1 MFEEL
6 DVSWMKEEDRL
17 ENIGELLKPE
27 NVETITI
34 CFVYIDCEN
43 AIKKVIYEKEILNGS
58 HSISE
63 DRITQLIQQYRVS
76 EGVKHKLVDIVSYV
90 VSCDSDVA
98 FSGEYPTSVQTHK
111 IFNPIVVED
120 SLFIFQNIHCVY
132 FLFYEKCK
140 KSEGS
145 STSIAHSILKKQNSP
160 SGTKKRVH
168 FDETKNSSF
177 SGNRTTRKNRT
188 N

>member
-34 CFVYIDCEN
+34 CFVYIDREN
-43 AIKKVIYEKEILNGS
+43 AIKKVIYEKEILNQS

-63 DRITQLIQQYRVS
+63 DRITQLIQQYRIS
-76 EGVKHKLVDIVSYV
+76 EGVKHKLMDIVSYV

-98 FSGEYPTSVQTHK
+98 FNGEYPTSVQTHK
-111 IFNPIVVED
+111 IFNPIVIED

-132 FLFYEKCK
+132 FLFYEKYK
-140 KSEGS
+140 GIVS
-145 STSIAHSILKKQNSP
+145 SSSSLSSILKKQNLP
-160 SGTKKRVH
+160 SGTKKRVQ
-168 FDETKNSSF
+168 FDESKNSSF
-177 SGNRTTRKNRT
+177 SMIHRTTRKNRT